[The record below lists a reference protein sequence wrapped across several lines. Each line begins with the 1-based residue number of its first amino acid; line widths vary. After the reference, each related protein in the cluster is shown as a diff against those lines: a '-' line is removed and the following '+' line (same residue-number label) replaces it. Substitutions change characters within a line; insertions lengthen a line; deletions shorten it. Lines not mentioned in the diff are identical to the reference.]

1 MTVFSRVSRPV
12 CWCACVSVFCVG
24 LVAFAGSVSA
34 GEVRPQYA
42 SSPQYARSS
51 VSDFG
56 APALSDQELNRERGA
71 GLDDEG
77 AVSFEDGDNLAVIL
91 WDELKRTG
99 GGNGE
104 SGSSSYN
111 RGIGSSLSS
120 TISGQAD

>member
-1 MTVFSRVSRPV
+1 MKVFSRVSRPV
-12 CWCACVSVFCVG
+12 CWRARTLAFCVG
-24 LVAFAGSVSA
+24 LVAVAGSASA

-42 SSPQYARSS
+42 SSS

-56 APALSDQELNRERGA
+56 APALNDQELNRERGA

-77 AVSFEDGDNLAVIL
+77 AVSFGGGDNLAVIL

-104 SGSSSYN
+104 SGSASYD
-111 RGIGSSLSS
+111 RGVGSSLSS
-120 TISGQAD
+120 TISGQAY